1 MYLHCIDVFLT
12 QWKRV
17 QRQSS
22 AQTPPHVFQQN
33 HLLLLMLLVF
43 EATVYRHQAHH
54 YRQLQEA
61 PPTVPMLFAT
71 ATRATLDEGL
81 VPCFKYLLNY
91 TFYKFG
97 LEVPEPN
104 SSVFLLIM

>member
-1 MYLHCIDVFLT
+1 MFPPQCPCFLI
-12 QWKRV
+12 
-17 QRQSS
+17 
-22 AQTPPHVFQQN
+22 PVFQQN

-61 PPTVPMLFAT
+61 PPTVPTLFVT

-91 TFYKFG
+91 AFYKFG
-97 LEVPEPN
+97 LEVPEP
-104 SSVFLLIM
+104 SSPVFLLIM